1 MAITADLVASLDA
14 QLTADLAT
22 NGRLGKPARYLAGE
36 HDKPYMPKGA
46 KKEFEHL
53 ANRAITNWTPLLSD
67 TFVKALFV
75 DGYRP
80 TKSTD
85 NANAWAYWQDN
96 GLDARQVVAHRGALE
111 YGTSYVLVLP
121 GQDKARPIIKPL
133 SPLRS
138 MAWYTD
144 IDDEFPV
151 YALRRLS
158 DRPDKSRVVEVYDAE
173 AIYTF
178 VLKDGG
184 DKWAPEGGGRKHG
197 LGVTPFVRF
206 RDRLDGE
213 AVGVVRPAITLQ
225 DRVNEVVFA
234 TLIAMQYA
242 SFRQRWATGLVVPTV
257 DDEDDPNYG
266 KPIEPFEAA
275 INRLWV
281 SDSTDT
287 KFGDFAQTE
296 ISGHLSL
303 YDATVKTLA
312 AVSQIS
318 PNVLTGDLVNL
329 SAEALAQLQDTTQRK
344 LAEYEILFGEA
355 WEQVLRLAAAAAGD
369 ATGASDTSSEVKWR
383 DTEARA
389 LAATVDALGKI
400 VTMLNVPAEAVWD
413 RIPGVTETDVQRW
426 LAMRQTDPLESL
438 TAELAK
444 QATSEASAT
453 PAAAATEGEDAT
465 TVKAKAD
472 ALGSLIR
479 SGVDPASA
487 AAKVGLVGVEFT
499 GAMPVSLRLPE
510 ADAAALEV
518 K

>member
-1 MAITADLVASLDA
+1 MAIDAALVESLDA
-14 QLTADLAT
+14 QLAADLRKD
-22 NGRLGKPARYLAGE
+22 GRLGKVARYLAG
-36 HDKPYMPKGA
+36 DQDMPYMPKGA
-46 KKEFEHL
+46 KAEFEHL
-53 ANRAITNWTPLLSD
+53 AKRSITNWTPLLSD

-80 TKSTD
+80 AKSTD
-85 NANAWAYWQDN
+85 NSKAWAYWQDN
-96 GLDARQVVAHRGALE
+96 GLDARQVIAHRGALE

-121 GQDKARPIIKPL
+121 GQDKARPVIKPL

-138 MAWYTD
+138 MAWYAD
-144 IDDEFPV
+144 ADDEFPV

-158 DRPDKSRVVEVYDAE
+158 DRPDKSRVVEAYDAE

-184 DKWAPEGGGRKHG
+184 AGWAQEGASRAHG
-197 LGVTPFVRF
+197 LGVTPVVRF

-213 AVGVVRPAITLQ
+213 AIGVVRPAITLQ

-242 SFRQRWATGLVVPTV
+242 SFRQRWATGLAIPTIE
-257 DDEDDPNYG
+257 DEDDPNHG
-266 KPIEPFEAA
+266 KPVQPFEAA

-296 ISGHLSL
+296 ISGHRGL
-303 YDATVKTLA
+303 YEDTVKTLA

-355 WEQVLRLAAAAAGD
+355 WEQVLRLAATAAGNVD
-369 ATGASDTSSEVKWR
+369 GATDTASEVKWR

-400 VTMLNVPAEAVWD
+400 VTMLGVPAEAVWD

-426 LAMRQTDPLESL
+426 RAMRQSDPLAQL
-438 TAELAK
+438 TAEIQRQTAT
-444 QATSEASAT
+444 QATVNSVASEV
-453 PAAAATEGEDAT
+453 AAPDSQA
-465 TVKAKAD
+465 
-472 ALGSLIR
+472 
-479 SGVDPASA
+479 GV
-487 AAKVGLVGVEFT
+487 T
-499 GAMPVSLRLPE
+499 GA
-510 ADAAALEV
+510 
-518 K
+518 